1 MNLACVR
8 GLLVALAASVMLA
21 AGLAMMKSRAEA
33 LPAAQGT
40 AILRAIVR
48 WISDKAWIGG
58 LLLET
63 AGYVLYFAAL
73 AEAPV
78 SLVAVMMQGG
88 IAVFVLIAVVFLHE
102 RASHAEAVGIVGIIL
117 AMALLALSLQTAPP
131 HGQLNSRALG
141 VLSALTLL
149 ATAILCSAG
158 WLRQQGAAS
167 AIASGVAFGLS
178 GLYTKALADIFVA
191 HSGYAIALRIAT
203 SPWLYLMIGT
213 NVGGL
218 VLLQNS
224 FHWARGIIAMPLS
237 SAISNLVP
245 IIGGVLAFGEN
256 LPVEPIPVALRI
268 AAFALTILA
277 SALVMGAEVTNHNAH
292 AAGEPAPLEQ
302 KF

>member
-1 MNLACVR
+1 MSEQATP
-8 GLLVALAASVMLA
+8 
-21 AGLAMMKSRAEA
+21 KPWE
-33 LPAAQGT
+33 
-40 AILRAIVR
+40 
-48 WISDKAWIGG
+48 
-58 LLLET
+58 LLESSW
-63 AGYVLYFAAL
+63 
-73 AEAPV
+73 PWR
-78 SLVAVMMQGG
+78 
-88 IAVFVLIAVVFLHE
+88 FLHFLCRLRRRTGSSIRVRLE
-102 RASHAEAVGIVGIIL
+102 CYR
-117 AMALLALSLQTAPP
+117 LS
-131 HGQLNSRALG
+131 
-141 VLSALTLL
+141 LL

-256 LPVEPIPVALRI
+256 LPAEPIPVALRI